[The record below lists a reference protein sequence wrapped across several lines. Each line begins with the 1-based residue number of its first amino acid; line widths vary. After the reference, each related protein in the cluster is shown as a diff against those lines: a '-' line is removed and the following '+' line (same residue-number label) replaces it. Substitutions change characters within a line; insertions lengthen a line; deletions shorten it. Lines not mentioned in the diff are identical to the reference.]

1 MIKRSRS
8 TTRLVY
14 TQIISNLTCF
24 FSPKAKKISGEIA
37 EYNDK
42 IRELVNDIR
51 NFLQKDEHTNPENIL
66 NIAQQVLNLQMPAQS
81 EIDELKAKMAQLGMD
96 SQSDSE
102 DEDTL
107 NEARDEMDQDM
118 DIAKRL
124 RQTNFKHIDLPPP
137 LELIAKSA
145 YKEDEPIKTG
155 APIAFISLA

>member
-102 DEDTL
+102 DEDT
-107 NEARDEMDQDM
+107 
-118 DIAKRL
+118 
-124 RQTNFKHIDLPPP
+124 
-137 LELIAKSA
+137 
-145 YKEDEPIKTG
+145 TG
-155 APIAFISLA
+155 ANFAELTRIQAEAADVLKRARELAQKVDR